1 MRGRKA
7 RRRLLFWY
15 HLRQGMQGS
24 ADTTRF
30 FGGGAMSLTVDA
42 EGTRATVSDPGGIE
56 HAHRPIMF
64 GASLLWIERGPL
76 PTTQGA
82 VRLWEKVMSPKA
94 SFSRCLCPLRR
105 RDQTILPGRGWG
117 MAGLQFEGGE
127 NSVRR
132 IEVGCH
138 CWLSSWRRFHTHC
151 ERICQTA

>member
-1 MRGRKA
+1 
-7 RRRLLFWY
+7 
-15 HLRQGMQGS
+15 
-24 ADTTRF
+24 
-30 FGGGAMSLTVDA
+30 MSLTVDA

-105 RDQTILPGRGWG
+105 TEGRSCRG
-117 MAGLQFEGGE
+117 
-127 NSVRR
+127 
-132 IEVGCH
+132 EVGG
-138 CWLSSWRRFHTHC
+138 WQGFSLRGGKTR
-151 ERICQTA
+151 